1 MATTKIEHQG
11 LYQLSLSELE
21 SLYRLI
27 DEGIYDGDSTEWI
40 ETMAESADYG
50 HEKWEKKLMK
60 REKLLKEIKEFI
72 SKKINIIL
80 L

>member
-27 DEGIYDGDSTEWI
+27 DEGMYDGNSTEDI
-40 ETMAESADYG
+40 EVEAEGYQYG
-50 HEKWEKKLMK
+50 HGAWKEKLRK
-60 REKLLKEIKEFI
+60 REKLLKEIKGFI
-72 SKKINIIL
+72 STKINIIL